1 MPINPLIS
9 LEGRTVNT
17 ANAGNNL
24 VNIMQQSNA
33 NKAAQATAERQAQAD
48 ARSVELH
55 NIKLEEAATKKSKDK
70 EESIILGA
78 ASIYDDLKNERFD
91 VVEEKLLK
99 RKSNI
104 QSRIDAGET
113 GLDTKDTDEALDA
126 LVNNPLGLLQA
137 SESANNE
144 AIRRKLIA
152 KPDKP
157 QDQFTPIED
166 AEGNIV
172 AQKNETTGKILSDPR
187 ADKQTTSEFER
198 LLESSNMTEQKKS
211 ELRATRLTRL
221 ANGEKGM
228 SLISDGAGGFA
239 LTQGN
244 VASGSITGNQQG
256 KREVELSEKKIGVEQ
271 FHNLV
276 GETIELLE
284 KNPDATTVVAAI
296 TKFGVNIAQEAR
308 ALARNA
314 NIDIGK
320 VNLDPDSFTGDF
332 GSLAGASR
340 AQKTMGLQLALALA
354 VSAGQ
359 TGRGLSDK
367 DLARF
372 IDQTGMDESDPRLII
387 QNLKQ
392 LDRNN
397 QENHKI
403 RHQNVL
409 PDQEFG
415 GFGFENNDTKPVETT
430 ETKSSGT
437 TRIKFGKD
445 GKQIK

>member
-55 NIKLEEAATKKSKDK
+55 NVKLEEAATKKSKDK

-228 SLISDGAGGFA
+228 SLISDGAGGFT

-244 VASGSITGNQQG
+244 TDTPEATTKTKGVLQKNIIDAKNNISRLKETAAEFKPEFLTFLGQIKGSLLNYKDKAPELFGKLSDDQKDFLEKFSAFQQDAVSNVNATIQQITGAQMSKSEATRITREVPDPDKDSPTKFIAKLNNSIKRMELAGIRNQYMLNQGITFDFASGKEAPVSMDDMRDIISKRASDIANELQG
-256 KREVELSEKKIGVEQ
+256 A
-271 FHNLV
+271 
-276 GETIELLE
+276 
-284 KNPDATTVVAAI
+284 NPDLGESEIKSQAV
-296 TKFGVNIAQEAR
+296 QQAR
-308 ALARNA
+308 AE
-314 NIDIGK
+314 
-320 VNLDPDSFTGDF
+320 F
-332 GSLAGASR
+332 
-340 AQKTMGLQLALALA
+340 LQ
-354 VSAGQ
+354 
-359 TGRGLSDK
+359 
-367 DLARF
+367 
-372 IDQTGMDESDPRLII
+372 
-387 QNLKQ
+387 
-392 LDRNN
+392 
-397 QENHKI
+397 
-403 RHQNVL
+403 
-409 PDQEFG
+409 
-415 GFGFENNDTKPVETT
+415 
-430 ETKSSGT
+430 
-437 TRIKFGKD
+437 
-445 GKQIK
+445 